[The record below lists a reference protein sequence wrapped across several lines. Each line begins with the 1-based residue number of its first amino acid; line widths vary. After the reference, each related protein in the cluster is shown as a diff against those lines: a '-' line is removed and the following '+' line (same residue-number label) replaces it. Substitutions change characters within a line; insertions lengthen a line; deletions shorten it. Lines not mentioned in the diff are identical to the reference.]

1 MQHRAEDLVA
11 VALHVGGHVREDRG
25 ADPVAVRVALH
36 RLADAV
42 ERQRRARVD
51 ARAHEPLDALLGLRR
66 VERRHVNARHLM
78 ESRGRKL
85 SRDPEATPRLQAAA
99 AALWG
104 TQEADEARC
113 SSKGED

>member
-1 MQHRAEDLVA
+1 MLGIRSSKSNTTPPSSLFQILAFFAFA
-11 VALHVGGHVREDRG
+11 VLEARC
-25 ADPVAVRVALH
+25 
-36 RLADAV
+36 
-42 ERQRRARVD
+42 ERPRMI
-51 ARAHEPLDALLGLRR
+51 LGLRR

-85 SRDPEATPRLQAAA
+85 TRDPEATPRLQAAA